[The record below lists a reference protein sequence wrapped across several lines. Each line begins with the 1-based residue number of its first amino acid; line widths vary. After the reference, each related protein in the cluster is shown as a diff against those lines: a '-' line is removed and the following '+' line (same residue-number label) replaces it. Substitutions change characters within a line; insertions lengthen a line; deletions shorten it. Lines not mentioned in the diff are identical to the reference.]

1 MKPLSDPV
9 PGATFSHSPTT
20 SERFIGS
27 PSLALLA
34 NGDYVASH
42 DLVLA
47 SSSDLRDWQVKGP
60 LLSHADT
67 QAHARQYVERQFE
80 GDDILFARRTAFD
93 DGLDDAQ
100 NAHDTNGLNFHRIQ
114 AARRLADG

>member
-1 MKPLSDPV
+1 V
-9 PGATFSHSPTT
+9 PGAIVSHSPTT
-20 SERFIGS
+20 SGRFIGS

-42 DLVLA
+42 DLALA
-47 SSSDLRDWQVKGP
+47 SSSDLRDWQAKGP

-80 GDDILFARRTAFD
+80 GADIVFAGRTAFD
-93 DGLDDAQ
+93 DGLGDAQ
-100 NAHDTNGLNFHRIQ
+100 NAHNTNCLTFHRIQ